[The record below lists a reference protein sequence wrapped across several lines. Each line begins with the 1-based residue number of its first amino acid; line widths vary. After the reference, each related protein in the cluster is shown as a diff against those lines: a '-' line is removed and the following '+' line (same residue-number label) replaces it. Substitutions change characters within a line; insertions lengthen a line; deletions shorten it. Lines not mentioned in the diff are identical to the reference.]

1 MFQTV
6 YEGDYSM
13 SGDAHRD
20 RSYERPR
27 GSSGRDQSGPSRSL
41 EQHRAEAGRNQAARD
56 SYDVRRGLPQGPS
69 PTDASDIEIGS
80 IHQGDINRATN
91 HMISHFPQNQLNDL
105 FEHLESLEGL
115 IRRGDNNKVIHTLY
129 DWTSDQDRTKRVFAE
144 KAIQYARR
152 REQRQ

>member
-1 MFQTV
+1 
-6 YEGDYSM
+6 M

-20 RSYERPR
+20 RSYERLS
-27 GSSGRDQSGPSRSL
+27 GSSSRDQSGRSRSL
-41 EQHRAEAGRNQAARD
+41 GQYRAEASRNQAARE

-105 FEHLESLEGL
+105 FEHIESLEGL
-115 IRRGDNNKVIHTLY
+115 IRSGDNNNKVIHTLY
-129 DWTSDQDRTKRVFAE
+129 DWTSDQNRTKRVFAE